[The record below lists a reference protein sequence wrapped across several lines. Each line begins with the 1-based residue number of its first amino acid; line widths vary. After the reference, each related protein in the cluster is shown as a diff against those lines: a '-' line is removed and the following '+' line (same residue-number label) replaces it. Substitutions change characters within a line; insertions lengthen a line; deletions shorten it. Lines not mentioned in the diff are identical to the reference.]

1 MTYTLP
7 ELGFS
12 ADFQSQLTPEEF
24 ETLTPAR
31 VTEVH
36 RSSID
41 VLGEE
46 GPQRLPMTGALAD
59 AGVAVGDWILVDQGA
74 LRADRILERK
84 SEIKRRAAGEESVA
98 QLIAANIDTLFIV
111 SSCNADFNIA
121 RLERYLALARQ
132 AGVEPVVILTKADL
146 SDDPTVFRQKVEH
159 GLQGVFV
166 ETIDATSPDVVAQLA
181 PWCGKGHT
189 VALLGSSGVGKT
201 TLTNSLTGKGLL
213 TQDIREDDAKGRH
226 TTTARSMHHMASGG
240 WLIDTPGMRELRL
253 VDVAEGVEQV
263 FADVTALLGQCKF
276 NDCEH
281 ETEPGCAILAAI
293 DAGELDAERLKRWK
307 KLQREEAFNS
317 RSVAEHRAEYKK
329 LEKKYAG
336 GRERLKMKK
345 GEFYQE

>member
-1 MTYTLP
+1 MTYSLP

-24 ETLTPAR
+24 ETLVPMR

-36 RSSID
+36 RSSVD
-41 VLGEE
+41 ALGEA
-46 GPQRLPMTGALAD
+46 GADRLPMTGLLAD
-59 AGVAVGDWILVDQGA
+59 ASVSVGDWILVDPA
-74 LRADRILERK
+74 AKRAERVLVRK

-132 AGVEPVVILTKADL
+132 AGVEPVVVLTKADL
-146 SDDPTVFRQKVEH
+146 SEDPATYRQRVED
-159 GLQGVFV
+159 GVPGVFV
-166 ETIDATSPDVVAQLA
+166 ETINATSADVADQLA
-181 PWCGKGHT
+181 PWCGKGKT

-226 TTTARSMHHMASGG
+226 TTTARSMHKMISGG

-253 VDVAEGVEQV
+253 VDVADGVEQV
-263 FADVTALLGQCKF
+263 FSDVTALLGQCKF
-276 NDCEH
+276 TDCQH
-281 ETEPGCAILAAI
+281 ESEPGCAILAAI
-293 DAGELDAERLKRWK
+293 DAGDLDAERLKRWK
-307 KLQREEAFNS
+307 KLQREEAFNT
-317 RSVAEHRAEYKK
+317 RSVAEKRAEFKK
-329 LEKKYAG
+329 LSKKYADG
-336 GRERLKMKK
+336 KERAKMKR
-345 GEFYQE
+345 GEF